1 METSI
6 AEVESPQVQ
15 EEQFSI
21 ENASTDDLRNAL
33 GITPET
39 HDHEPVAEEQ
49 IPETVAQEPQAEG
62 QEPQA
67 EETQPETENQE
78 VAASETEDD
87 EEEEK
92 LGKRRIRPRNELDQQ
107 VIDLYRSEGFN
118 GSFADASRIIYG
130 QNAEPAPQS
139 ISPNQEQVEAT
150 EPDPISGID
159 KQADDIRASILELEG
174 KVEKAAE
181 DLETTE
187 ALRLQREIMKQ
198 ELQLQNLTLRKQ
210 QMEQE
215 KEQQVY
221 QSHRSKAME
230 SRDRVY
236 ERFPALQDKQS
247 VYRKQ
252 FDDFVSQAQTDPDYA
267 AVFESPRWPELIASE
282 FAALNP
288 MQQAPAEQAAPAPAP
303 QVPQQATPQMGT
315 QAKVLT
321 TGTTAQPVNT
331 PATRE
336 GLLQQLPNMDT
347 KDIYSLLGS
356 PGGAQPLR

>member
-1 METSI
+1 METST
-6 AEVESPQVQ
+6 AEVHSPQIE

-21 ENASTDDLRNAL
+21 ENASTDDIRNAL
-33 GITPET
+33 GVTPET
-39 HDHEPVAEEQ
+39 NDPQPETEEQ
-49 IPETVAQEPQAEG
+49 IPDTETVG
-62 QEPQA
+62 QESQV
-67 EETQPETENQE
+67 EELQPEAEA
-78 VAASETEDD
+78 VALESEIGET
-87 EEEEK
+87 EEEK

-107 VIDLYRSEGFN
+107 VIDLYRSEGFG

-130 QNAEPAPQS
+130 QTAEPVSQS
-139 ISPNQEQVEAT
+139 ISPNQEQVEAP

-159 KQADDIRASILELEG
+159 KESDEIRASILELEG
-174 KVEKAAE
+174 SVEKAAE

-187 ALRLQREIMKQ
+187 ALRLQREIMKK

-215 KEQQVY
+215 REQQVY
-221 QSHRSKAME
+221 QSHRSKAMD

-236 ERFPALQDKQS
+236 NRFPQLQDKQS

-252 FDDFVSQAQTDPDYA
+252 FDDFVSQAQSDPDYA

-282 FAALNP
+282 FASINP
-288 MQQAPAEQAAPAPAP
+288 MQQAPQAQPAP
-303 QVPQQATPQMGT
+303 QVPQQTAPQMGT
-315 QAKVLT
+315 QARVLT

-331 PATRE
+331 PATPE
-336 GLLQQLPNMDT
+336 GLLQQLPNMNT

-356 PGGAQPLR
+356 AGGAQPRR

>member
-1 METSI
+1 METST

-33 GITPET
+33 GITPEAQDPQPET
-39 HDHEPVAEEQ
+39 VAEEQ
-49 IPETVAQEPQAEG
+49 IPEAQEPQVES

-78 VAASETEDD
+78 VAASETENDD
-87 EEEEK
+87 EEK

-130 QNAEPAPQS
+130 QNAEPVSQS

-288 MQQAPAEQAAPAPAP
+288 MQQQAPAPEAPAPAP
-303 QVPQQATPQMGT
+303 QAPQQTTPQMGT

>member
-1 METSI
+1 MDTAT
-6 AEVESPQVQ
+6 AEVDSPQT
-15 EEQFSI
+15 ESEFSI

-33 GITPET
+33 GITPATEEVQPSTEAPQPEGET
-39 HDHEPVAEEQ
+39 
-49 IPETVAQEPQAEG
+49 PEQEPEAES
-62 QEPQA
+62 QSPEPQA
-67 EETQPETENQE
+67 EEAQPEDTE
-78 VAASETEDD
+78 AD
-87 EEEEK
+87 EEEK

-107 VIDLYRSEGFN
+107 VIDLYRSEGFQ

-130 QNAEPAPQS
+130 QEAQPPAQQS
-139 ISPNQEQVEAT
+139 ITPNQEQVEAT

-215 KEQQVY
+215 REQQVY

-303 QVPQQATPQMGT
+303 QVPQQTTPQMGT

-347 KDIYSLLGS
+347 KDIYSLLGA

>member
-6 AEVESPQVQ
+6 AEVDSPQVQ

-49 IPETVAQEPQAEG
+49 IPETQEEGLEPQAES
-62 QEPQA
+62 QEPEA
-67 EETQPETENQE
+67 EVSLDAPE
-78 VAASETEDD
+78 SETDED
-87 EEEEK
+87 EEEK

-215 KEQQVY
+215 REQQVY

-288 MQQAPAEQAAPAPAP
+288 MQTTPAPEAPAPAP
-303 QVPQQATPQMGT
+303 QAPQQTAPQMGT

-347 KDIYSLLGS
+347 KDIYSLLGA

>member
-49 IPETVAQEPQAEG
+49 IPETEAEG

-87 EEEEK
+87 EEEK

-107 VIDLYRSEGFN
+107 VIDLYRSEGFS

-210 QMEQE
+210 QMD
-215 KEQQVY
+215 
-221 QSHRSKAME
+221 SHDGHRH
-230 SRDRVY
+230 
-236 ERFPALQDKQS
+236 
-247 VYRKQ
+247 
-252 FDDFVSQAQTDPDYA
+252 
-267 AVFESPRWPELIASE
+267 FE
-282 FAALNP
+282 
-288 MQQAPAEQAAPAPAP
+288 
-303 QVPQQATPQMGT
+303 
-315 QAKVLT
+315 
-321 TGTTAQPVNT
+321 
-331 PATRE
+331 
-336 GLLQQLPNMDT
+336 
-347 KDIYSLLGS
+347 
-356 PGGAQPLR
+356 

>member
-6 AEVESPQVQ
+6 AEVESPQTT

-21 ENASTDDLRNAL
+21 ENASTDDIRNAL
-33 GITPET
+33 GVTPET
-39 HDHEPVAEEQ
+39 HDHQPETVAEEQ
-49 IPETVAQEPQAEG
+49 IPENEG

-67 EETQPETENQE
+67 ESQEPEAAAPETE
-78 VAASETEDD
+78 AEDAEGGD
-87 EEEEK
+87 EEEK

-107 VIDLYRSEGFN
+107 VIDLYRSEGFS

-159 KQADDIRASILELEG
+159 KEADDIRASILELEG

-210 QMEQE
+210 QVEQE
-215 KEQQVY
+215 REQQVY

-236 ERFPALQDKQS
+236 ERFPQLQDKQS

-252 FDDFVSQAQTDPDYA
+252 FDDFVSQAQSDPDYA

-288 MQQAPAEQAAPAPAP
+288 MQQAQQAQPAPAP
-303 QVPQQATPQMGT
+303 QVPQQTAPQMGT

-336 GLLQQLPNMDT
+336 GLLQQLPNMNT

>member
-6 AEVESPQVQ
+6 AEVESPQTT

-21 ENASTDDLRNAL
+21 ENASTDDIRNAL
-33 GITPET
+33 GVTPET
-39 HDHEPVAEEQ
+39 HDHQPETVAEEQ
-49 IPETVAQEPQAEG
+49 IPENEG

-67 EETQPETENQE
+67 ESQEPEAAAPETE
-78 VAASETEDD
+78 AEDAEGGD
-87 EEEEK
+87 EEEK

-107 VIDLYRSEGFN
+107 VIDLYRSEGFS

-130 QNAEPAPQS
+130 QNAEPVSQS

-159 KQADDIRASILELEG
+159 KEADDIRASILELEG

-210 QMEQE
+210 QVEQE
-215 KEQQVY
+215 REQQVY
-221 QSHRSKAME
+221 QSHRTRAME

-236 ERFPALQDKQS
+236 ERFPQLQDKQS

-252 FDDFVSQAQTDPDYA
+252 FDDFVSQAQSDPDYA

-288 MQQAPAEQAAPAPAP
+288 MQQAQQAQPAPAP
-303 QVPQQATPQMGT
+303 QVPQQTAPQMGT

-336 GLLQQLPNMDT
+336 GLLQQLPNMNT

>member
-1 METSI
+1 METST
-6 AEVESPQVQ
+6 AEVDSPQIE

-21 ENASTDDLRNAL
+21 ENASTDDIRNAL
-33 GITPET
+33 GVTPET
-39 HDHEPVAEEQ
+39 SDPQPATEEQ
-49 IPETVAQEPQAEG
+49 IPEAQSQEPQV
-62 QEPQA
+62 
-67 EETQPETENQE
+67 EELQPETEALAPE
-78 VAASETEDD
+78 SEIEETED
-87 EEEEK
+87 EK

-107 VIDLYRSEGFN
+107 VIDLYRSEGFG

-130 QNAEPAPQS
+130 QTVEQTPQQ
-139 ISPNQEQVEAT
+139 ISPNQEQVEAS

-159 KQADDIRASILELEG
+159 KESDEIRASILELEG
-174 KVEKAAE
+174 SVEKAAE

-187 ALRLQREIMKQ
+187 ALRLQREIMKK

-210 QMEQE
+210 QVEQE
-215 KEQQVY
+215 REQQVY
-221 QSHRSKAME
+221 QSHRSKAMD

-236 ERFPALQDKQS
+236 NRFPQLQDKQS

-252 FDDFVSQAQTDPDYA
+252 FDDFVSQAQSDPDYA

-282 FAALNP
+282 FASINP
-288 MQQAPAEQAAPAPAP
+288 MQQAQAQPEQLAPAP
-303 QVPQQATPQMGT
+303 QVPQQTAPQMGT

-331 PATRE
+331 PATAE
-336 GLLQQLPNMDT
+336 GLLQQLPNMNT

-356 PGGAQPLR
+356 AGGAQPRR

>member
-6 AEVESPQVQ
+6 AEVESPQTT

-21 ENASTDDLRNAL
+21 ENASTDDIRNAL
-33 GITPET
+33 GVTPET
-39 HDHEPVAEEQ
+39 HDHQPETVAEEQ
-49 IPETVAQEPQAEG
+49 IPENEG

-67 EETQPETENQE
+67 ESQEPEAAAPETE
-78 VAASETEDD
+78 AGDGD
-87 EEEEK
+87 EEEK

-107 VIDLYRSEGFN
+107 VIDLYRSEGFS

-130 QNAEPAPQS
+130 QNAEPVSQS

-159 KQADDIRASILELEG
+159 KEADDIRASILELEG

-210 QMEQE
+210 QVEQE
-215 KEQQVY
+215 REQQVY
-221 QSHRSKAME
+221 QSHRTRAME

-236 ERFPALQDKQS
+236 ERFPQLQDKQS

-252 FDDFVSQAQTDPDYA
+252 FDDFVSQAQSDPDYA

-288 MQQAPAEQAAPAPAP
+288 MQQAQQAQPAPAP
-303 QVPQQATPQMGT
+303 QVPQQTAPQMGT

-336 GLLQQLPNMDT
+336 GLLQQLPNMNT

>member
-6 AEVESPQVQ
+6 AEVESPQTT

-21 ENASTDDLRNAL
+21 ENASTDDIRNAL
-33 GITPET
+33 GVTPET
-39 HDHEPVAEEQ
+39 HDHQPETVAEEQ
-49 IPETVAQEPQAEG
+49 IPENEG

-67 EETQPETENQE
+67 ESQEPEAAAPETE
-78 VAASETEDD
+78 AEDAEGD
-87 EEEEK
+87 EEEK

-107 VIDLYRSEGFN
+107 VIDLYRSEGFS

-210 QMEQE
+210 QMEQDR
-215 KEQQVY
+215 EQQVY

-236 ERFPALQDKQS
+236 ERFPQLQDKQS

-252 FDDFVSQAQTDPDYA
+252 FDDFVSQAQSDPDYA

-288 MQQAPAEQAAPAPAP
+288 MQQAQQAQPAPAP
-303 QVPQQATPQMGT
+303 QVPQQTAPQMGT

-336 GLLQQLPNMDT
+336 GLLQQLPNMNT

>member
-6 AEVESPQVQ
+6 AEVESPQTT

-21 ENASTDDLRNAL
+21 ENASTDDIRNAL
-33 GITPET
+33 GVTPET
-39 HDHEPVAEEQ
+39 HDHQPEPVAEEQ
-49 IPETVAQEPQAEG
+49 IPENEG

-67 EETQPETENQE
+67 ESQEPEAAAPETEAE
-78 VAASETEDD
+78 DTEGD
-87 EEEEK
+87 EEEK

-107 VIDLYRSEGFN
+107 VIDLYRSEGFS

-159 KQADDIRASILELEG
+159 KEADDIRASILELEG

-210 QMEQE
+210 QVEQE
-215 KEQQVY
+215 REQQVY
-221 QSHRSKAME
+221 QSHRTRAME

-236 ERFPALQDKQS
+236 ERFPQLQDKQS

-252 FDDFVSQAQTDPDYA
+252 FDDFVSQAQSDPDYA

-288 MQQAPAEQAAPAPAP
+288 MQQAPQAQPEPAPAP
-303 QVPQQATPQMGT
+303 QVPQQTAPQMGT

-347 KDIYSLLGS
+347 KDIYSLLGA

>member
-1 METSI
+1 METST
-6 AEVESPQVQ
+6 AEVHSPQIE

-21 ENASTDDLRNAL
+21 EDASTDDIRNAL
-33 GITPET
+33 GVTPET
-39 HDHEPVAEEQ
+39 NDPQPETVAEEQ
-49 IPETVAQEPQAEG
+49 IPETVG
-62 QEPQA
+62 QESQV
-67 EETQPETENQE
+67 EELQPEAE
-78 VAASETEDD
+78 AAAPESEIEESED
-87 EEEEK
+87 EK

-107 VIDLYRSEGFN
+107 VIDLYRSEGFG

-130 QNAEPAPQS
+130 QTAEPVSQS
-139 ISPNQEQVEAT
+139 ISPNQEQVEAS

-159 KQADDIRASILELEG
+159 KESDEIRASILELEG
-174 KVEKAAE
+174 SVEKAAE

-187 ALRLQREIMKQ
+187 ALRLQREIMKK

-210 QMEQE
+210 QVEQE
-215 KEQQVY
+215 REQQVY
-221 QSHRSKAME
+221 QSHRSKAMD

-236 ERFPALQDKQS
+236 NRFPQLQDKQS

-252 FDDFVSQAQTDPDYA
+252 FDDFVSQAQSDPDYA

-282 FAALNP
+282 FASINP
-288 MQQAPAEQAAPAPAP
+288 MQQAQPEPAP
-303 QVPQQATPQMGT
+303 QVPQQTAPQMGT

-331 PATRE
+331 PATPE
-336 GLLQQLPNMDT
+336 GLLQQLPNMNT

-356 PGGAQPLR
+356 AGGAQPRR